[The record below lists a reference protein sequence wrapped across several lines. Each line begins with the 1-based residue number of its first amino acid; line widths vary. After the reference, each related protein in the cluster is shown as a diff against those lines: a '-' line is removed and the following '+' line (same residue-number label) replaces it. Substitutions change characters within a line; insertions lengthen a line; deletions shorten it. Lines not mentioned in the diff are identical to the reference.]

1 MSYSK
6 FGFSNLVKSNSP
18 LTRQQTPNSY
28 SETITAQVTKVITSD
43 NLTPII
49 NGGIT
54 YSKIGTA
61 LCISITQNIVGSQY
75 IALPKS
81 TSTINI
87 PEVGEIVTLHKIP
100 SPNSNGF
107 MWLYDQPHSLY
118 DGSSINNNK
127 STLLN
132 TPSSPSSNIKDYK
145 KTELG
150 IPNQQQTNPTPKQET
165 FTEAEI
171 NPLTQN
177 SGDIIRYGRHGQ
189 SLRFGN
195 NTGKPI
201 TILRNGQT
209 KTNESGFIP
218 ISEDIKNDLASLYLT
233 SNQTI
238 KFSLANENFTSYP
251 NPPITP
257 ASFNLPQVILW
268 SDRVVLNAKS
278 DSVLISAA
286 KSVGLSSNESIN
298 ADSPSVRIY
307 SPNILLGPSSKETD
321 KNDPPQS
328 ALLGDTTIMLFNQLC
343 LSVKAIA
350 ELLETSKIFPGGAQV
365 PSAPGN
371 LIGGNASIVIQN
383 ILDNLD
389 KTKSK
394 YIKLK

>member
-18 LTRQQTPNSY
+18 ITKQQPPSLY
-28 SETITAQVTKVITSD
+28 SETITAQVTKIITSD
-43 NLTPII
+43 NPDPII

-54 YSKIGTA
+54 YSKIGTI
-61 LCISITQNIVGSQY
+61 LCVSINNNVIGSQY
-75 IALPKS
+75 VATPKS

-87 PEVGEIVTLHKIP
+87 PEKGEIVTLYKTS

-118 DGSSINNNK
+118 NGSSINNNK
-127 STLLN
+127 TTLLT
-132 TPSSPSSNIKDYK
+132 TPSTQPNNIKNYK
-145 KTELG
+145 KSELG
-150 IPNQQQTNPTPKQET
+150 IPTSTPPTPKQET
-165 FTEAEI
+165 FTEVEI

-177 SGDIIRYGRHGQ
+177 SGDIIRNGRHGQ

-195 NTGKPI
+195 NAGKPI
-201 TILRNGQT
+201 TILRNGQS
-209 KTNESGFIP
+209 KTNEPGFVP

-233 SNQTI
+233 SNQAVSFNLSHEE
-238 KFSLANENFTSYP
+238 FSSFKT
-251 NPPITP
+251 PPITP
-257 ASFNLPQVILW
+257 SSFNLPQIIVW

-298 ADSPSVRIY
+298 VDSPSLCVNSSDIK
-307 SPNILLGPSSKETD
+307 IGP
-321 KNDPPQS
+321 DPLNANEP
-328 ALLGDTTIMLFNQLC
+328 ALLGDTTISFLEQLC
-343 LSVKAIA
+343 YSVKSIA
-350 ELLETSKIFPGGAQV
+350 NLLETSQIFPGGTPV
-365 PSAPGN
+365 PDAAGN
-371 LIGGNASIVIQN
+371 IIGNTASSVVQGIIN
-383 ILDNLD
+383 NLD

>member
-6 FGFSNLVKSNSP
+6 FGFSNLIKSNSP
-18 LTRQQTPNSY
+18 LTKQQIPNSY
-28 SETITAQVTKVITSD
+28 SETITAQVIKVITSD
-43 NLTPII
+43 NLTSIV
-49 NGGIT
+49 NSGIT

-61 LCISITQNIVGSQY
+61 LCISINQNIIGSQY

-87 PEVGEIVTLHKIP
+87 PEIGEIVTLYKTP

-132 TPSSPSSNIKDYK
+132 TPSSPSNNIKDYK
-145 KTELG
+145 KSELG

-195 NTGKPI
+195 NTGNPI

-209 KTNESGFIP
+209 KTNEPGFIP

-233 SNQTI
+233 SNQII

-251 NPPITP
+251 TPPITP

-268 SDRVVLNAKS
+268 SDRVILNAKS

-298 ADSPSVRIY
+298 ADSPSFNIHSKDIRI
-307 SPNILLGPSSKETD
+307 GP
-321 KNDPPQS
+321 DPKSATES
-328 ALLGDTTIMLFNQLC
+328 ALLGDTTVMLLKQLC
-343 LSVKAIA
+343 TALKSIA
-350 ELLETSKIFPGGAQV
+350 DTLETSQLFPEGIPV
-365 PSAPGN
+365 PDSAGN
-371 LIGGNASIVIQN
+371 MIGSSASTVIKTVS
-383 ILDNLD
+383 DNLD
-389 KTKSK
+389 KMKSK
-394 YIKLK
+394 FIKLK

>member
-43 NLTPII
+43 NPDPIV

-54 YSKIGTA
+54 YSKVGTI
-61 LCISITQNIVGSQY
+61 LCTAITQNVIGSQY
-75 IALPKS
+75 IATPKS

-87 PEVGEIVTLHKIP
+87 PEVEEMVTLYKVP
-100 SPNSNGF
+100 SPNSNGG

-132 TPSSPSSNIKDYK
+132 TPLSPSNNIKDYK
-145 KTELG
+145 KSELG
-150 IPNQQQTNPTPKQET
+150 IPTQQTTPTPKQQT

-177 SGDIIRYGRHGQ
+177 SGDIIRYGRYGQ

-195 NTGKPI
+195 NAGNPV

-209 KTNESGFIP
+209 KSNESGFVP

-238 KFSLANENFTSYP
+238 KLSLANENFTSYST
-251 NPPITP
+251 PPISP
-257 ASFNLPQVILW
+257 SSFNLPQVILW
-268 SDRVVLNAKS
+268 SDRVILNAKS

-286 KSVGLSSNESIN
+286 KSVSLSSNESIN
-298 ADSPSVRIY
+298 ADSPLINVHSNDIRIG
-307 SPNILLGPSSKETD
+307 PNPTSATE
-321 KNDPPQS
+321 P
-328 ALLGDTTIMLFNQLC
+328 ALLGDITIDLIKQLC
-343 LSVKAIA
+343 FAVKSMAN
-350 ELLETSKIFPGGAQV
+350 LLETSQLFPGGAPV
-365 PSAPGN
+365 PDAAGN
-371 LIGGNASIVIQN
+371 VIGNTASNVVQG

>member
-43 NLTPII
+43 NPSPIV

-54 YSKIGTA
+54 YTKVGTI
-61 LCISITQNIVGSQY
+61 LCTAITQNVVGSQY
-75 IALPKS
+75 IATPKS
-81 TSTINI
+81 TSTVNI
-87 PEVGEIVTLHKIP
+87 PEVEEMVTLYKVP
-100 SPNSNGF
+100 SPNSNGG

-127 STLLN
+127 SSIPTSLI
-132 TPSSPSSNIKDYK
+132 SPLSNIKDYK
-145 KTELG
+145 KSELG
-150 IPNQQQTNPTPKQET
+150 IPTQQTTPTPKQET

-177 SGDIIRYGRHGQ
+177 SGDIIRYGRYGQ

-195 NTGKPI
+195 NAGNPV
-201 TILRNGQT
+201 TILRNGQI
-209 KTNESGFIP
+209 KSNESGFVP

-251 NPPITP
+251 TPPISP
-257 ASFNLPQVILW
+257 SSFNLPQVILW
-268 SDRVVLNAKS
+268 SDRVILNAKS

-298 ADSPSVRIY
+298 ADSPSFNIHSNDIRI
-307 SPNILLGPSSKETD
+307 GP
-321 KNDPPQS
+321 DPKSATEP
-328 ALLGDTTIMLFNQLC
+328 ALLGDITIDLIKQLC
-343 LSVKAIA
+343 FSVKSIA
-350 ELLETSKIFPGGAQV
+350 NLLETSQIFPGGAPV
-365 PSAPGN
+365 PDAAGN
-371 LIGGNASIVIQN
+371 VIGNTASTVVQG

-394 YIKLK
+394 YTKLK

>member
-43 NLTPII
+43 NPSPIV

-54 YSKIGTA
+54 YTKVGTI
-61 LCISITQNIVGSQY
+61 LCTAITQNVVGSQY
-75 IALPKS
+75 IATPKS
-81 TSTINI
+81 TSTVNI
-87 PEVGEIVTLHKIP
+87 PEVEEMVTLYKVP
-100 SPNSNGF
+100 SPNSNGG

-127 STLLN
+127 SSIPKSLI
-132 TPSSPSSNIKDYK
+132 SPLSNIKDYK
-145 KTELG
+145 KSELG
-150 IPNQQQTNPTPKQET
+150 IPTQQTTPTPKQET

-177 SGDIIRYGRHGQ
+177 SGDIIRYGRYGQ

-195 NTGKPI
+195 NAGNPV
-201 TILRNGQT
+201 TILRNGQI
-209 KTNESGFIP
+209 KSNESGFVP

-251 NPPITP
+251 TPPISP
-257 ASFNLPQVILW
+257 SSFNLPQVILW

-298 ADSPSVRIY
+298 ADSPSFNIHSNDIRI
-307 SPNILLGPSSKETD
+307 GP
-321 KNDPPQS
+321 DPKSATEP
-328 ALLGDTTIMLFNQLC
+328 ALLGDITIDLIKQLC
-343 LSVKAIA
+343 FSVKSIA
-350 ELLETSKIFPGGAQV
+350 NLLETSQIFPGGAPV
-365 PSAPGN
+365 PDAAGN
-371 LIGGNASIVIQN
+371 VIGNTASTVVQG

-394 YIKLK
+394 YTKLK

>member
-127 STLLN
+127 SSIPTSLI
-132 TPSSPSSNIKDYK
+132 SPLSNIKDYK
-145 KTELG
+145 KSELG
-150 IPNQQQTNPTPKQET
+150 IPTQQTTPTPKQET

-209 KTNESGFIP
+209 KTNESGFVP

-251 NPPITP
+251 TPPITP

-298 ADSPSVRIY
+298 ADSPSFNIHSNDIRI
-307 SPNILLGPSSKETD
+307 GP
-321 KNDPPQS
+321 DPKSATEP
-328 ALLGDTTIMLFNQLC
+328 ALLGDTTISLLEQLC
-343 LSVKAIA
+343 FSVKAIA
-350 ELLETSKIFPGGAQV
+350 NLLETSQLFPGGAPV
-365 PSAPGN
+365 PDAAGN
-371 LIGGNASIVIQN
+371 VIGSNASTVVQG

>member
-43 NLTPII
+43 NPDPIV

-54 YSKIGTA
+54 YSKVGTI
-61 LCISITQNIVGSQY
+61 LCTAITQNVVGSQY
-75 IALPKS
+75 IATPKS
-81 TSTINI
+81 TSTVNI
-87 PEVGEIVTLHKIP
+87 PEVKEMVTLYKVP
-100 SPNSNGF
+100 SPNSNGG

-127 STLLN
+127 SSIPTSLI
-132 TPSSPSSNIKDYK
+132 SPLSNIKDYK
-145 KTELG
+145 KSELG
-150 IPNQQQTNPTPKQET
+150 IPTQQTTPTPKQEI

-177 SGDIIRYGRHGQ
+177 SGDIIRYGRYGQ

-195 NTGKPI
+195 NDGNPV

-209 KTNESGFIP
+209 KSNESGFVP

-238 KFSLANENFTSYP
+238 KISLANENFTSYST
-251 NPPITP
+251 PPISP
-257 ASFNLPQVILW
+257 SSFNLPQVILW
-268 SDRVVLNAKS
+268 SDRVILNAKS

-286 KSVGLSSNESIN
+286 KSVSLSSNESIN
-298 ADSPSVRIY
+298 VDSPTTRIY
-307 SPNILLGPSSKETD
+307 STNIILGPSSKDEDT
-321 KNDPPQS
+321 KEPPQP
-328 ALLGDTTIMLFNQLC
+328 ALLGDITVDLIKQLC
-343 LSVKAIA
+343 FSVKSIA
-350 ELLETSKIFPGGAQV
+350 KLLETSQLFPGGAPV
-365 PSAPGN
+365 PDAAGKV
-371 LIGGNASIVIQN
+371 IGSTASDVVQG

-394 YIKLK
+394 HTKLK

>member
-18 LTRQQTPNSY
+18 LTRQQSPNSY

-43 NLTPII
+43 NPNPIV

-54 YSKIGTA
+54 YSKIGTI
-61 LCISITQNIVGSQY
+61 LCTAITQNVVGSQY

-87 PEVGEIVTLHKIP
+87 PEINEIVTLHKTL
-100 SPNSNGF
+100 SPNSNGG

-118 DGSSINNNK
+118 NGSSVNNNK
-127 STLLN
+127 STPLN
-132 TPSSPSSNIKDYK
+132 TQPNQPNNIKDYK
-145 KTELG
+145 KSELG
-150 IPNQQQTNPTPKQET
+150 IPNQQQTPQPPKQQT

-195 NTGKPI
+195 NTGNPI

-209 KTNESGFIP
+209 KSNEPGFVP

-233 SNQTI
+233 STQAV
-238 KFSLANENFTSYP
+238 KFSLANENFTSYQT
-251 NPPITP
+251 PPITP
-257 ASFNLPQVILW
+257 SSFNLPQVILW

-298 ADSPSVRIY
+298 ADSPSVRIH
-307 SPNILLGPSSKETD
+307 SPNIVLGPSSKDED
-321 KNDPPQS
+321 IKESPES
-328 ALLGDTTIMLFNQLC
+328 ALLGDTTVMLLNQLC

-350 ELLETSKIFPGGAQV
+350 TLLETSQIFPGGTPV
-365 PSAPGN
+365 PDAAGN
-371 LIGGNASIVIQN
+371 IIGSTASSVVQGII
-383 ILDNLD
+383 DNLS

>member
-18 LTRQQTPNSY
+18 LTRQQTLNSY

-43 NLTPII
+43 NPTPIV

-54 YSKIGTA
+54 YSKVGTI
-61 LCISITQNIVGSQY
+61 LCIAITQNVVGSQY
-75 IALPKS
+75 IATPKS

-87 PEVGEIVTLHKIP
+87 PEVEEMVTLYKVP
-100 SPNSNGF
+100 SPNSNGG

-118 DGSSINNNK
+118 GGSSINNNK
-127 STLLN
+127 SSIPTSLI
-132 TPSSPSSNIKDYK
+132 SPLSNIKDYK
-145 KTELG
+145 KSELG
-150 IPNQQQTNPTPKQET
+150 IPTQQSKPTTPKQET

-177 SGDIIRYGRHGQ
+177 SGDVIRYGRYGQ

-195 NTGKPI
+195 NAGKPI

-209 KTNESGFIP
+209 KSNESGFVP

-251 NPPITP
+251 TPPISP
-257 ASFNLPQVILW
+257 SSFNLPQVILW

-298 ADSPSVRIY
+298 ADSPSFNIHSNDVRI
-307 SPNILLGPSSKETD
+307 GP
-321 KNDPPQS
+321 DPKSATEP
-328 ALLGDTTIMLFNQLC
+328 ALLGDITIDLIKQLC
-343 LSVKAIA
+343 FSVKSIA
-350 ELLETSKIFPGGAQV
+350 NLLETSQIFPGGAPV
-365 PSAPGN
+365 PDAAGN
-371 LIGGNASIVIQN
+371 VIGNTASMVVQG

-394 YIKLK
+394 YTKLK

>member
-18 LTRQQTPNSY
+18 LTRQQSPNSY
-28 SETITAQVTKVITSD
+28 SETITAQVNKVITSD
-43 NLTPII
+43 NPDPIV

-54 YSKIGTA
+54 YSKIGTI
-61 LCISITQNIVGSQY
+61 LCTAITQNVVGSQY

-87 PEVGEIVTLHKIP
+87 PEINEIVTLHKTL
-100 SPNSNGF
+100 SPNSNGG

-118 DGSSINNNK
+118 NGSSVNNNK
-127 STLLN
+127 STPLN
-132 TPSSPSSNIKDYK
+132 TQPNQPNNIKDYK

-150 IPNQQQTNPTPKQET
+150 IPNQQQTLQPPKQET

-195 NTGKPI
+195 NTGNPI

-209 KTNESGFIP
+209 KSNEPGFVP

-233 SNQTI
+233 STQAV
-238 KFSLANENFTSYP
+238 KFSLANENFTSYQT
-251 NPPITP
+251 PPITP
-257 ASFNLPQVILW
+257 SSFNLPQVILW

-298 ADSPSVRIY
+298 ADSPLVRIH
-307 SPNILLGPSSKETD
+307 SPNIVLGPSSKDED
-321 KNDPPQS
+321 IKEPPQP
-328 ALLGDTTIMLFNQLC
+328 ALLGDITIDLIKQLC
-343 LSVKAIA
+343 FSVKSIA
-350 ELLETSKIFPGGAQV
+350 NLLETSQLFPGGAPV
-365 PSAPGN
+365 PDAAGN
-371 LIGGNASIVIQN
+371 VIGNTASNVVQG

>member
-18 LTRQQTPNSY
+18 LTRQPTPNSY
-28 SETITAQVTKVITSD
+28 SETITAQVTKVITS
-43 NLTPII
+43 NNSSPIV

-54 YSKIGTA
+54 YTKIGTA
-61 LCISITQNIVGSQY
+61 LCISINQNIIGSQY

-87 PEVGEIVTLHKIP
+87 PEIGEIVTLCRIP

-132 TPSSPSSNIKDYK
+132 TPSSPTSNIKDYK
-145 KTELG
+145 KSELG
-150 IPNQQQTNPTPKQET
+150 IPNQQKTNPTPKQET
-165 FTEAEI
+165 FTEATI

-195 NTGKPI
+195 NTGNPI
-201 TILRNGQT
+201 TILRNGQI

-233 SNQTI
+233 SNQPI
-238 KFSLANENFTSYP
+238 KFSLANENFTSYQT
-251 NPPITP
+251 PPITP
-257 ASFNLPQVILW
+257 SSFNLPQVILW

-286 KSVGLSSNESIN
+286 KSIGLSSNESIN
-298 ADSPSVRIY
+298 ADSPSF
-307 SPNILLGPSSKETD
+307 NIHSNDIKIGP
-321 KNDPPQS
+321 DPKSATEP
-328 ALLGDTTIMLFNQLC
+328 ALLGDTTISLLEQLC
-343 LSVKAIA
+343 FSVKSIA
-350 ELLETSKIFPGGAQV
+350 NLLETSQLFPGGAPV
-365 PSAPGN
+365 PDAAGN
-371 LIGGNASIVIQN
+371 VIGSNASTVVQG
-383 ILDNLD
+383 ILDNLN

>member
-43 NLTPII
+43 NPSPIV

-54 YSKIGTA
+54 YTKVGTI
-61 LCISITQNIVGSQY
+61 LCTAITQNVVGSQY
-75 IALPKS
+75 IATPKS
-81 TSTINI
+81 TSTVNI
-87 PEVGEIVTLHKIP
+87 PEVEEMVTLYKVP
-100 SPNSNGF
+100 SPNSNGG

-127 STLLN
+127 SSIPTSLI
-132 TPSSPSSNIKDYK
+132 SPLSNIKDYK
-145 KTELG
+145 KSELG
-150 IPNQQQTNPTPKQET
+150 IPTQQTTPTPKQET

-177 SGDIIRYGRHGQ
+177 SGDIIRYGRYGQ

-195 NTGKPI
+195 NAGNPV
-201 TILRNGQT
+201 TILRNGQI
-209 KTNESGFIP
+209 KSNESGFVP

-251 NPPITP
+251 TPPISP
-257 ASFNLPQVILW
+257 SSFNLPQVILW

-298 ADSPSVRIY
+298 ADSPSFNLHSNDVRI
-307 SPNILLGPSSKETD
+307 GP
-321 KNDPPQS
+321 DPKSATEP
-328 ALLGDTTIMLFNQLC
+328 ALLGDITIDLIKQLC
-343 LSVKAIA
+343 FSVKSIA
-350 ELLETSKIFPGGAQV
+350 NLLETSQIFPGGAPV
-365 PSAPGN
+365 PDAAGN
-371 LIGGNASIVIQN
+371 VIGNTASTVVQG

-394 YIKLK
+394 YTKLK

>member
-28 SETITAQVTKVITSD
+28 SETVTAQVTKVITSD
-43 NLTPII
+43 NPDPIV

-54 YSKIGTA
+54 YSKIGTV
-61 LCISITQNIVGSQY
+61 LCLAITQNVVGSQY

-87 PEVGEIVTLHKIP
+87 PEIGEIVTLHKIP

-127 STLLN
+127 STPLN
-132 TPSSPSSNIKDYK
+132 TPSPTTNNIKDYK
-145 KTELG
+145 KSELG
-150 IPNQQQTNPTPKQET
+150 IPNNQTTPTPPKQKT
-165 FTEAEI
+165 FTEAKI

-195 NTGKPI
+195 NTGNPI
-201 TILRNGQT
+201 TILRNGQA
-209 KTNESGFIP
+209 KTNESGFVP
-218 ISEDIKNDLASLYLT
+218 ISENIKNDLASLYLT

-251 NPPITP
+251 IPPISP

-298 ADSPSVRIY
+298 ADSPSFNLHSKDIRI
-307 SPNILLGPSSKETD
+307 GP
-321 KNDPPQS
+321 DPKTATEP
-328 ALLGDTTIMLFNQLC
+328 ALLGDTAVMLLKQLC
-343 LSVKAIA
+343 IA
-350 ELLETSKIFPGGAQV
+350 LKSMADTLETSQLFPGGIPTPDA
-365 PSAPGN
+365 AGN
-371 LIGGNASIVIQN
+371 MVGSNASTVIKTV
-383 ILDNLD
+383 IDNLD
-389 KTKSK
+389 KMKSK
-394 YIKLK
+394 FIKLK

>member
-6 FGFSNLVKSNSP
+6 FGFSNLIKSNSP
-18 LTRQQTPNSY
+18 LTRQQIPNSY
-28 SETITAQVTKVITSD
+28 SETITAQVIKVITSD
-43 NLTPII
+43 NLTSIV
-49 NGGIT
+49 NSGIT

-61 LCISITQNIVGSQY
+61 LCISINQNIIGSQY

-87 PEVGEIVTLHKIP
+87 PEIGEIVTLYKIP

-132 TPSSPSSNIKDYK
+132 TPSSPSNNIKNYK
-145 KTELG
+145 KSELG
-150 IPNQQQTNPTPKQET
+150 IPNQQQTNPTPKQEI
-165 FTEAEI
+165 FTETKI

-195 NTGKPI
+195 NTGNPI

-209 KTNESGFIP
+209 KTNEPGFIH

-233 SNQTI
+233 SNQSI

-251 NPPITP
+251 TPPITP

-268 SDRVVLNAKS
+268 SDRVILNAKS

-298 ADSPSVRIY
+298 ADSPSFNIHSNDIRI
-307 SPNILLGPSSKETD
+307 GP
-321 KNDPPQS
+321 DPKSATEP
-328 ALLGDTTIMLFNQLC
+328 ALLGNTTISLLEQLC
-343 LSVKAIA
+343 FSVKAIA
-350 ELLETSKIFPGGAQV
+350 NLLETSQLFPGGSPV
-365 PSAPGN
+365 PDAAGN
-371 LIGGNASIVIQN
+371 IIGNTASTVVQG
-383 ILDNLD
+383 ILNNLD

-394 YIKLK
+394 HIKLK